1 MSYYAHY
8 DENSNELMGFYND
21 EIHSTIPEP
30 AVQITE
36 EQWEN
41 ALNTLNSSGGT
52 KKCYIQKEADQG
64 ILFFVDVPE
73 PLIVNS
79 NINLQDRYI
88 SRLNTIQNAFVK
100 ANLSGNWT
108 AMTSAQGDYGAVL
121 AEFRILLKEFKD
133 GVSESAITNPYVEN
147 VYCPVCGNIFD
158 TEECSNCGFQNSYEE
173 HDEEQE
179 QEPNEENNE
188 EQEQEEEN

>member
-64 ILFFVDVPE
+64 ILFFGDIPE
-73 PLIVNS
+73 HLLVNS

-88 SRLNTIQNAFVK
+88 SRLNNIKDAFVK
-100 ANLSGNWT
+100 ASLSGNLS
-108 AMTSAQGDYGAVL
+108 AMASAQRDYGAVL
-121 AEFRILLKEFKD
+121 AEFRIAWYEFKE
-133 GVSESAITNPYVEN
+133 GVSESAITKPYEEN
-147 VYCPVCGNIFD
+147 IYCPVCGNIFNN
-158 TEECSNCGFQNSYEE
+158 EECSNCGYNNS
-173 HDEEQE
+173 
-179 QEPNEENNE
+179 
-188 EQEQEEEN
+188 